1 MKKQIEEYNKKY
13 FRNIQ
18 FIYDFLD
25 KIGMKNSLRELKN
38 ESKINYVKEYDDYF
52 LEKELN
58 YFTDSKS
65 SSEDD
70 KEEDEES
77 DDSTDYWNSN
87 QGLFAHTISQMN
99 NSILCKAI
107 DSFEIELKNRSKEI
121 KNKMENNNI
130 CNDKK
135 DEYKNGQT
143 VKNNIKNNTTIANSD
158 ISFNRIKEQNDFMNK
173 ISFQGIKENV
183 KLPEKINDIKKS
195 DITNSINKE
204 NVLKNIIENVK
215 DLPLSNLNA
224 LNLPIYENYK
234 NAMAATEKI
243 FDCKS
248 INKDQNSTVDNLS
261 YNSSIQ
267 NYKSLVS
274 EKREEHYADVGKE
287 GHDITTC
294 KTEQKEKNNNKINL
308 NRDDSTHNW
317 DNYFANE
324 KSISKEVKINYI
336 SSNPTIT
343 PTTITPETK
352 EKEKKNDEYT
362 GKSNILFVKYID
374 IYNIDK
380 YKNSKFENVI
390 FFNVFFPIVVLVGY
404 ADGNIKLLFIIYEKN
419 QDKFEEC
426 LHICKGLDEIS
437 LGSPIMYIDIN
448 YKDNIFITSTM
459 SGQIYIC
466 SIDIQNINKL
476 TDIIEGNRSIDN
488 IKNNI
493 KGDIKYINIIK
504 KLAYHNGYSSKC
516 LFNYNFSFFCSIA
529 NDKNLIIYEKI
540 KDDNSDSSPIYD
552 KKKIIGLPETPT
564 SVLWVYTNNIDDA
577 DNKNKELIV
586 VSMLNNNHI
595 LLINSETYSI
605 EDKIYLFDAIEKY
618 NILNLEYNRKK
629 NIIVICAD
637 TSTIFVYSILKK
649 EIIKKIYGCVLNS
662 LSFPTMEMDING
674 NNIYITS
681 DDYTNGTHIL
691 IFDIKSGNMI
701 DSINNGYKIRCFRL
715 LKNYICP
722 FLDDQ
727 SPKNVEENKKALL
740 ILGSFDKKI
749 HFFSN

>member
-1 MKKQIEEYNKKY
+1 MKKQLEEYNKKY

-25 KIGMKNSLRELKN
+25 KIGMKNSLRELRN

-52 LEKELN
+52 LENELN
-58 YFTDSKS
+58 YFTDNKS

-70 KEEDEES
+70 EES
-77 DDSTDYWNSN
+77 DDSIDYQDINPE
-87 QGLFAHTISQMN
+87 LFFHTINQMN

-107 DSFEIELKNRSKEI
+107 DSFEIGLKNRSKEI
-121 KNKMENNNI
+121 KNEAENNNI
-130 CNDKK
+130 DNDKK
-135 DEYKNGQT
+135 NEYQNCQT
-143 VKNNIKNNTTIANSD
+143 IKNNIRNSTTIADSD
-158 ISFNRIKEQNDFMNK
+158 IIFNHVKEQNDSMNK
-173 ISFQGIKENV
+173 INFQKIKENV
-183 KLPEKINDIKKS
+183 KLSEKLDDIKKS
-195 DITNSINKE
+195 DITNSKNEE
-204 NVLKNIIENVK
+204 NFLKNIIENVK
-215 DLPLSNLNA
+215 DSPFPNLNA

-234 NAMAATEKI
+234 NSITTTEKI
-243 FDCKS
+243 LDCKS
-248 INKDQNSTVDNLS
+248 INKDQNSTINNLS
-261 YNSSIQ
+261 SNSNIQ
-267 NYKSLVS
+267 NYKSLAN
-274 EKREEHYADVGKE
+274 EKREEHYTSIQKE
-287 GHDITTC
+287 ERDIITC
-294 KTEQKEKNNNKINL
+294 KTEQKEKNNNEING
-308 NRDDSTHNW
+308 NRNDSTYNW
-317 DNYFANE
+317 DNYFSNE
-324 KSISKEVKINYI
+324 KSISKEVKIKYI
-336 SSNPTIT
+336 SSNPTTT
-343 PTTITPETK
+343 PANITPETQK
-352 EKEKKNDEYT
+352 NEKKNDEHT

-390 FFNVFFPIVVLVGY
+390 FFNVFFPIIILVGY
-404 ADGNIKLLFIIYEKN
+404 ADGSIKLLFIIYEKN
-419 QDKFEEC
+419 QNKFEEC
-426 LHICKGLDEIS
+426 MHICKGLDEIS

-466 SIDIQNINKL
+466 HIDIQKINKL
-476 TDIIEGNRSIDN
+476 TDIIEGNNSIDN

-493 KGDIKYINIIK
+493 KGDTKYINIIK

-516 LFNYNFSFFCSIA
+516 LFNYNSFFFCSIA

-540 KDDNSDSSPIYD
+540 KDENSDLSPIYD

-564 SVLWVYTNNIDDA
+564 SVLWIYTNNIDDN
-577 DNKNKELIV
+577 DNKNKELIA
-586 VSMLNNNHI
+586 VSMLNSNHI
-595 LLINSETYSI
+595 LLINSETYCI
-605 EDKIYLFDAIEKY
+605 EDKIYLFDSTEKY

-629 NIIVICAD
+629 NIIIICAD

-715 LKNYICP
+715 LKSYICP

-727 SPKNVEENKKALL
+727 SSKNVEENKKALL

>member
-1 MKKQIEEYNKKY
+1 MKKQLEEYNKKY

-25 KIGMKNSLRELKN
+25 KIGMKNSLRELRN

-52 LEKELN
+52 LENELN
-58 YFTDSKS
+58 YFTDNKS

-70 KEEDEES
+70 EES
-77 DDSTDYWNSN
+77 DDSIDYQDINPE
-87 QGLFAHTISQMN
+87 LFFHTINQMN

-107 DSFEIELKNRSKEI
+107 DSFEIGLKNRSKEI
-121 KNKMENNNI
+121 KNEAENNNI
-130 CNDKK
+130 DNDKK
-135 DEYKNGQT
+135 NEYQNCQT
-143 VKNNIKNNTTIANSD
+143 IKNNIRNSTTIADSD
-158 ISFNRIKEQNDFMNK
+158 IIFNHVKEQNDSMNK
-173 ISFQGIKENV
+173 INFQKIKENV
-183 KLPEKINDIKKS
+183 KLSEKLDDIKKS
-195 DITNSINKE
+195 DITNSKNEE
-204 NVLKNIIENVK
+204 NFLKNIIENVK
-215 DLPLSNLNA
+215 DSPFPNLNA

-234 NAMAATEKI
+234 NSITTTEKI
-243 FDCKS
+243 LDCKS
-248 INKDQNSTVDNLS
+248 INKDQNSTINNLS
-261 YNSSIQ
+261 SNSNIQ
-267 NYKSLVS
+267 NYKSLAN
-274 EKREEHYADVGKE
+274 EKREEHYTSIQKE
-287 GHDITTC
+287 ERDIITC
-294 KTEQKEKNNNKINL
+294 KTEQKEKNNNEING
-308 NRDDSTHNW
+308 NRNDSTYNW
-317 DNYFANE
+317 DNYFSNE
-324 KSISKEVKINYI
+324 KSISKEVKIKYI
-336 SSNPTIT
+336 SSNPTTT
-343 PTTITPETK
+343 PANITPETQK
-352 EKEKKNDEYT
+352 NEKKNDEHT

-390 FFNVFFPIVVLVGY
+390 FFNVFFPIIILVGY
-404 ADGNIKLLFIIYEKN
+404 ADGSIKLLFIIYEKN
-419 QDKFEEC
+419 QNKFEEC
-426 LHICKGLDEIS
+426 MHICKGLDEIS

-466 SIDIQNINKL
+466 HIDIQKINKL
-476 TDIIEGNRSIDN
+476 TDIIEGNNSIDN

-493 KGDIKYINIIK
+493 KGDTKYINIIK

-516 LFNYNFSFFCSIA
+516 LFNYNSFFFCSIA

-540 KDDNSDSSPIYD
+540 KDENSDLSPIYD

-564 SVLWVYTNNIDDA
+564 SVLWIYTNNIDDN
-577 DNKNKELIV
+577 DNKNKELIA
-586 VSMLNNNHI
+586 VSMLNSNHI
-595 LLINSETYSI
+595 LLINSETYCI
-605 EDKIYLFDAIEKY
+605 EDKIYLFDATEKY

-629 NIIVICAD
+629 NIIIICAD

-715 LKNYICP
+715 LKSYICP

-727 SPKNVEENKKALL
+727 SSKNVEENKKALL